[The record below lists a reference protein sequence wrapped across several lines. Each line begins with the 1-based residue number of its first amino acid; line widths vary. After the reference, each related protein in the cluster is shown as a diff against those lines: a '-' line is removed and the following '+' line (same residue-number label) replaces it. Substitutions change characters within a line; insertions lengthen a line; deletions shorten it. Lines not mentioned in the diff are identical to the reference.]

1 MPTLRLLCLD
11 FDGVICNSLDECMLI
26 TFNTYFNARHVSLD
40 ALPPAYCEMFRRH
53 RYLVRD
59 PGEYY
64 LLANWY
70 EHGEAA
76 DSSSFGELRHR
87 EASACQAFKPKFFAA
102 RRIFRSG
109 QPQAWLAL
117 HPPYKEAVDFLRRNH
132 VPVCIVT
139 TKDEESVKL
148 LLREYGVLHWVD
160 RVYGQEA
167 LTRLGGKANAIRD
180 ACRQAGIDAAEVRY
194 LDDHLQHLADV
205 RATGV
210 GLWYATWGYTDPQAP
225 HVPDYVRPV
234 SLDRIQELAQS

>member
-1 MPTLRLLCLD
+1 MLCLD
-11 FDGVICNSLDECMLI
+11 FDGVICNSIDECMLV
-26 TFNTYFNARHVSLD
+26 TFNAYFDTRHVRLE
-40 ALPPAYCEMFRRH
+40 ALPPAYRGMFRHH

-64 LLANWY
+64 LLANSY
-70 EHGEAA
+70 ERDEDV
-76 DSSSFGELRHR
+76 DSSSFGERLRR

-102 RRIFRSG
+102 RHVLRSE
-109 QPQAWLAL
+109 QTQAWLAL
-117 HPPYKEAVDFLRRNH
+117 HSPYKEVVGFLERSR

-148 LLREYGVLHWVD
+148 LLREYGVGHKVD

-167 LTRLGGKANAIRD
+167 LARLGGKAGALRD
-180 ACRQAGIDAAEVRY
+180 ACGQAGVGPAETRY

-210 GLWYATWGYTDPQAP
+210 GLWHATWGYTDPAASP
-225 HVPDYVRPV
+225 VPDDVRPV
-234 SLDRIQELAQS
+234 TLDRIQEILAA